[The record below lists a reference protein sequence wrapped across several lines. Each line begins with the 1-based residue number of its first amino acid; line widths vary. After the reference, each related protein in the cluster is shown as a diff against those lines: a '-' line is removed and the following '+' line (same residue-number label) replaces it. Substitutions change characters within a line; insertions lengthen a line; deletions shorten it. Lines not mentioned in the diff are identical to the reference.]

1 MGSEIQA
8 LEVELQAPPRIREIE
23 KAEVPRV
30 RDEIKCYMMIGVAI
44 LGSFMASIFGV
55 SFWEL
60 QSQKVSKS
68 SEVGTGLGL
77 KLIGTLPAQP
87 VRILGRN
94 PARGRGLEESWQRL
108 MYESIDM
115 TRTMLLNL
123 ARGPAGRVFM
133 VTSAMGG
140 EGKTSLSC
148 HLATSLARS
157 GRKTILV
164 DTDLRR
170 PSLHHLFSQPLGPG
184 ISEVLRGE
192 VALEDAIVAT
202 EVPELELLAAGECDD
217 VTMRSL
223 AQGGVAP
230 LFERLKA
237 TYDCVIID
245 TSPVLPVTDTLLIA
259 PYTDGV
265 LLSVLNDVSR
275 LPKLSEARD
284 RLTAIGVKVLGS
296 VFIGER
302 VSSYG
307 SYGRYDYGYG
317 QSRAR
322 SRGGAA

>member
-1 MGSEIQA
+1 
-8 LEVELQAPPRIREIE
+8 
-23 KAEVPRV
+23 
-30 RDEIKCYMMIGVAI
+30 
-44 LGSFMASIFGV
+44 
-55 SFWEL
+55 
-60 QSQKVSKS
+60 
-68 SEVGTGLGL
+68 
-77 KLIGTLPAQP
+77 
-87 VRILGRN
+87 
-94 PARGRGLEESWQRL
+94 
-108 MYESIDM
+108 
-115 TRTMLLNL
+115 
-123 ARGPAGRVFM
+123 M

-245 TSPVLPVTDTLLIA
+245 TAPVLPVTDTLLIA

-275 LPKLSEARD
+275 LPKLSEAHD

-302 VSSYG
+302 VN
-307 SYGRYDYGYG
+307 GYG
-317 QSRAR
+317 KDYRYGDLREPVAR
-322 SRGGAA
+322 SRRNPTASSPRPRSPKPQRHDRRRPSSAEVLCPWRVVGSDRKTSGKGPAGTMTEVPPRS